1 MVTTTAVTA
10 PSGIINISV
19 GAGGSTNT
27 PGMSTIVT
35 VPGTATKI
43 TTPGTA
49 ATRIGAPVTGLAA
62 IVIGQPAF
70 VSGTGKPGTATPA
83 KATAGTPATVTVTW
97 PPTTI
102 PASLA
107 VPITVVEKPV
117 YTSVPVYA
125 PTYSSITGGPGGS
138 GGHGGFARTSVR
150 LTPGDV
156 VTVAVG
162 ATGSGSIGGISLP
175 NYSGGNGGGAGAGS
189 GGGGGGATVVTVN
202 GTVVAVAAGGGGGGG
217 GGSGN
222 PGSYTYSTT
231 PGTPTTS
238 TSSSSLA
245 EEKAFSYSASGQTWT
260 VPVGV
265 TTLTVDLKGAGG
277 GGGGWDDTSGYE
289 GSAGRSAQGAIT
301 VAAGDTITVYTGG
314 GGLSGVSSRGGA
326 AGGAAGGSYPGYQGG
341 TGGNAGSSGTSG
353 GGGGGGGA
361 TVILKN
367 GVVVAVAGG
376 GGGGGGG
383 GDNSAGQPVNSES
396 TISGTAGQDGGDKS
410 GDGGGGGGGGGGAA
424 GGAGGAV
431 RSGDNGAYSGSRG
444 SNLLPTNG
452 SEGTDGA
459 TGGVSKGNGANGS
472 ALISWVRSVTTTI
485 TVPGTPVVSTNTVAG
500 QGGVGGS
507 QGSGAQVSGQGRGVQ
522 GQGGT
527 ASYGESG
534 GGGGGGGY
542 WGGQAGGTNSEG
554 GSGGSGGV
562 SYGSYIEAATATK
575 PGGTT
580 SGRYPNYQIGY
591 ANNGGGAIIDFVKSF
606 NISIKQTSNWRTI
619 DSGWVKVG
627 GSWRELLNGWTRV
640 NGAWKPLIN
649 NGLEI
654 AVTPTKTYSIARSAS
669 SIDDGGSVTF
679 TLSTT
684 AVTTGTELP
693 YTVTG
698 LTAAEVAGDSDP
710 LTGSY
715 IVGTKDSITI
725 HTNSW
730 STQKSNKVI
739 QISLDNSTATNS
751 CTIIDTFIPSVY
763 GVTASAGS
771 INEGQSV
778 TFTLGTA
785 NAPAGE
791 EIGWTASG
799 ISQSDLSSGTLSGTF
814 IVGSAESA
822 SFTLVADTLTE
833 GTEQLTVTLYGKGAS
848 ASCNIIDTSR
858 APIAISG
865 SLALSG
871 SGSWTVPDYVTSAT
885 FTIAGG
891 GGGGGG
897 SDQGGD
903 NDWLF
908 GEGGSP
914 SNKVTTTVAVT
925 AGQVYSYDM
934 GSGGAGA
941 VTSKHNYPSGVAGGT
956 STITRSSTTIISS
969 PGGNGGA
976 SRLLKAFSAGKGSS
990 NGGASGGNGSS
1001 SGYGT
1006 NGSAGQNGFGTI
1018 TWTGSRPG

>member
-1 MVTTTAVTA
+1 
-10 PSGIINISV
+10 
-19 GAGGSTNT
+19 
-27 PGMSTIVT
+27 
-35 VPGTATKI
+35 
-43 TTPGTA
+43 
-49 ATRIGAPVTGLAA
+49 
-62 IVIGQPAF
+62 
-70 VSGTGKPGTATPA
+70 
-83 KATAGTPATVTVTW
+83 
-97 PPTTI
+97 
-102 PASLA
+102 
-107 VPITVVEKPV
+107 V

-125 PTYSSITGGPGGS
+125 PVYSSISGGAGAT
-138 GGHGGFARTSVR
+138 GGHGGFASRTVR

-162 ATGSGSIGGISLP
+162 ATGSGSTGGISLLSP
-175 NYSGGNGGGAGAGS
+175 NYSGGNGGGDGAGS

-217 GGSGN
+217 GGPGN
-222 PGSYTYSTT
+222 PGSYSYTTT

-238 TSSSSLA
+238 TSSSSVA
-245 EEKAFSYSASGQTWT
+245 EEKTFSYSASGQTWT
-260 VPVGV
+260 VPNGV

-277 GGGGWDDTSGYE
+277 GGGGWDDNSGYP
-289 GSAGRSAQGAIT
+289 GSAGRNVQGAIT

-314 GGLSGVSSRGGA
+314 GGGEGKTRATGTGGGA
-326 AGGAAGGSYPGYQGG
+326 GGGSYSGYRGG
-341 TGGNAGSSGTSG
+341 TGGNTGNSGNSG

-367 GVVVAVAGG
+367 GTVVAVAGG

-383 GDNSAGQPVNSES
+383 GDHSAGQPVNSES

-410 GDGGGGGGGGGGAA
+410 GDGAGGGAGGGGAA

-452 SEGTDGA
+452 SAGTDGA
-459 TGGVSKGNGANGS
+459 TGGVSQSSGANGS
-472 ALISWVRSVTTTI
+472 VSISWVRTITTSTTI
-485 TVPGTPVVSTNTVAG
+485 PGTPVVSTNIVAG
-500 QGGVGGS
+500 QGGLSGSAGG
-507 QGSGAQVSGQGRGVQ
+507 GAQVSGQGRGVQ

-527 ASYGESG
+527 AAYGTSG

-542 WGGQAGGTNSEG
+542 WGGQAGTTNTSG

-562 SYGSYIEAATATK
+562 SYGTYIEGATATK
-575 PGGTT
+575 PGGIT

-591 ANNGGGAIIDFVKSF
+591 AGNGGGAIIDFIKSF
-606 NISIKQTSNWRTI
+606 NISVKGSNNWQTI

-627 GSWRELLNGWTRV
+627 GSWRELLNGWTKV
-640 NGAWKPLIN
+640 DGAWRPLIN

-654 AVTPTKTYSIARSAS
+654 VVTPTKTYSIARSDS

-730 STQKSNKVI
+730 STQKGNKVI
-739 QISLDNSTATNS
+739 RISLNNSTATNS
-751 CTIIDTFIPSVY
+751 CTVVDTFIPSVY
-763 GVTASAGS
+763 AVTASTGS

-785 NAPAGE
+785 YAPTGE
-791 EIGWTASG
+791 EISWTASG
-799 ISQSDLSSGTLSGTF
+799 ISQSDLSAGSLSGKF
-814 IVGSAESA
+814 IVGSDESA
-822 SFTLVADTLTE
+822 EFTLVDDVLTE
-833 GTEQLTVTLYGKGAS
+833 GTEQLTVTLYGKDSAS

-865 SLALSG
+865 SLTISG

-885 FTIAGG
+885 FTISGG

-903 NDWLF
+903 NDNLW
-908 GEGGSP
+908 GVGGGA
-914 SNKVTTTVAVT
+914 SNKVTTTIAVT
-925 AGQVYSYDM
+925 AGQIYSYVI

-941 VTSKHNYPSGVAGGT
+941 VTSKKNYPSGGVGGT
-956 STITRSSTTIISS
+956 STITRSSTTILLS
-969 PGGNGGA
+969 NGGVGGE
-976 SRLLKAFSAGKGSS
+976 SRALKTFSPGKGSS
-990 NGGASGGNGSS
+990 NGGASGGAGSS

-1006 NGSAGQNGFGTI
+1006 HGASGQNGFGTI